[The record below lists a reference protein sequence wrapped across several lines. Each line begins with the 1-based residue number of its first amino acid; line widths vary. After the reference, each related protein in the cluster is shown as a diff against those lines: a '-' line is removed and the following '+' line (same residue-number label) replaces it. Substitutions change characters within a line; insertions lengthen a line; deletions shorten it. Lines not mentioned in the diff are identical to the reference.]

1 MNTGFYKDLDTNFET
16 ACELIGEKYS
26 HNELIEFLKTGNIP
40 QRQMAALRLDG
51 VFSQEDAESLINN
64 LTGCDGKI
72 REAAALRILQLLK
85 ENPDSRKFFKVYPEI
100 FSDAS
105 IDINANICRLVTDSV
120 SILKSEQDFAQIYLD
135 KILGF
140 IDDAFCE
147 LDKFI
152 YKDKKYLINKQLF
165 KLYWCLEDLKLFI
178 DIIDKEILFGIL
190 SRTSDINEYT
200 VREKAAIILHKI
212 EDKKFMPLKEK
223 LMSDENYYVREAFN
237 KNH

>member
-1 MNTGFYKDLDTNFET
+1 M
-16 ACELIGEKYS
+16 
-26 HNELIEFLKTGNIP
+26 
-40 QRQMAALRLDG
+40 
-51 VFSQEDAESLINN
+51 
-64 LTGCDGKI
+64 
-72 REAAALRILQLLK
+72 
-85 ENPDSRKFFKVYPEI
+85 
-100 FSDAS
+100 
-105 IDINANICRLVTDSV
+105 
-120 SILKSEQDFAQIYLD
+120 
-135 KILGF
+135 
-140 IDDAFCE
+140 
-147 LDKFI
+147 
-152 YKDKKYLINKQLF
+152 INKQLF